1 MPVTV
6 KEIIINTTIEGSD
19 NNDSNKNKTEISS
32 ASLSKLERE
41 IIIREAVKRALEELD
56 HKLGR

>member
-19 NNDSNKNKTEISS
+19 KNDSNKNKTEISS

>member
-19 NNDSNKNKTEISS
+19 KNDSNKNKTENSS

>member
-19 NNDSNKNKTEISS
+19 KNDSNKNKTEISS
-32 ASLSKLERE
+32 ASLSKLER
-41 IIIREAVKRALEELD
+41 
-56 HKLGR
+56 

>member
-19 NNDSNKNKTEISS
+19 NNDPNKNKTEISS